1 LVFRAEGLLLVL
13 SELAAKR
20 IRLAAFWPLGALIA
34 MTPALATT
42 PDRSWRGVD
51 RVSILCQVTSSKPAI
66 SNTDVSKTLCQ
77 RIKAA
82 AERDAPV
89 PVQIVGYG
97 DPSLRGGDTVALL
110 VQAAVVDVAPERP
123 GLILSMRTERSAS
136 LDGGGT
142 YFGPAPRLASF
153 TSAADGAA
161 WDGAIAASLSEL
173 LPWLRPAGKGELSPM
188 KRERD

>member
-1 LVFRAEGLLLVL
+1 
-13 SELAAKR
+13 
-20 IRLAAFWPLGALIA
+20 

-42 PDRSWRGVD
+42 PDRNWRGVD
-51 RVSILCQVTSSKPAI
+51 RVSILCQVTSAQLDDNRVI
-66 SNTDVSKTLCQ
+66 ATDEMTKTLCQ

-82 AERDAPV
+82 AERNAPI
-89 PVQIVGYG
+89 PVEVVGYG
-97 DPSLRGGDTVALL
+97 DPSLRSGDAVALL
-110 VQAAVVDVAPERP
+110 VQATVVDTAPGRP
-123 GLILSMRTERSAS
+123 ALILAMRTERSAS

-161 WDGAIAASLSEL
+161 WDPAIRASLSEI
-173 LPWLRPAGKGELSPM
+173 LPWLRPAGTGELSPL